1 MLFDKNI
8 EQQKHLLPFHN
19 QNNELR
25 EILYQ

>member
-1 MLFDKNI
+1 MLFDKNN
-8 EQQKHLLPFHN
+8 EKQKHLLPFHD